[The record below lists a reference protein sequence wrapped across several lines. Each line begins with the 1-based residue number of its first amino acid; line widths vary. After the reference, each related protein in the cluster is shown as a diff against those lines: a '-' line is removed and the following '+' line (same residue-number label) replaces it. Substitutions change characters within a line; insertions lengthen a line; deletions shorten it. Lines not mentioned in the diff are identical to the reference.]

1 MQNRDERRP
10 AEAGRNLDAA
20 TRQAVQWFVKLRS
33 PAVSSADRH
42 AHAEWLEA
50 DARHRR
56 LHDQIAKEWADLD
69 VLSDWAVAEVGQ
81 LNLLAKTSAWRRA
94 SFWGLGLA
102 AAVAVAIGL
111 LPWLFSQPLPSEPQ
125 QVRYQTATAE
135 QRQVVLK
142 DGSRMHLNTASL
154 VDVRFSVQVREVLL
168 ANGEAMFDVKQDSA
182 RPFLVRTGG
191 LDVRALGTRFA
202 VRNLAREGIEVTVL
216 EGRVAVAPSR
226 QAADAPAAPLVQDG
240 QDGLP
245 GRSGLGAVILRPDQ
259 QLRIPPGEPV
269 GVPKEVDA
277 AKEAAWLQG
286 NLVFE
291 AAPLREV
298 VGEMSR
304 YMPGRIRI
312 AEDVPDHPV
321 TGIIQIRNPDAMV
334 ELLSQVVPITPVKES
349 AEVTVLYASPHANP

>member
-50 DARHRR
+50 DARHQR
-56 LHDQIAKEWADLD
+56 LYDQIAKEWADLD
-69 VLSDWAVAEVGQ
+69 GLNDWAVAEVGQ
-81 LNLLAKTSAWRRA
+81 LNLLAKPAAWRRA
-94 SFWGLGLA
+94 GLWGLGVA
-102 AAVAVAIGL
+102 AAVAVAIGV
-111 LPWLFSQPLPSEPQ
+111 LPWLFSQPPPSEPP

-154 VDVRFSVQVREVLL
+154 VNVRFSAQMREVIL
-168 ANGEAMFDVKQDSA
+168 ANGEAVFDVKHDSA
-182 RPFLVRTGG
+182 RPFVVRTGG
-191 LDVRALGTRFA
+191 LDLRVLGTRFA
-202 VRNLAREGIEVTVL
+202 VRNLAQEGIEVTVL
-216 EGRVAVAPSR
+216 EGRVVVAPSR
-226 QAADAPAAPLVQDG
+226 QAADAAAVPIL
-240 QDGLP
+240 QDGLL
-245 GRSGLGAVILRPDQ
+245 GRSGRGTVILRPDQ
-259 QLRIPPGEPV
+259 QLRVPPGGPV
-269 GVPKEVDA
+269 GVPKEVEA

-304 YMPGRIRI
+304 YMPGRIRV

-321 TGIIQIRNPDAMV
+321 TGIIQIRNSDAML
-334 ELLSQVVPITPVKES
+334 ELLSQVVPVTPVKKS
-349 AEVTVLYASPHANP
+349 AEVTVLYADPYAAH

>member
-1 MQNRDERRP
+1 MHNREEHRP
-10 AEAGRNLDAA
+10 EEAGRNLDAA
-20 TRQAVQWFVKLRS
+20 TWQAVQWFVKLRS

-56 LHDQIAKEWADLD
+56 LHDQITKEWADLD
-69 VLSDWAVAEVGQ
+69 GLSGWAVAEIGQ
-81 LNLLAKTSAWRRA
+81 INLLAKPSAWRRA
-94 SFWGLGLA
+94 GFLGLGLA
-102 AAVAVAIGL
+102 AAAAVAIGV
-111 LPWLFSQPLPSEPQ
+111 LPWLFSQPLPPEPP

-154 VDVRFSVQVREVLL
+154 VDVRFSAQVREVIL
-168 ANGEAMFDVKQDSA
+168 ANGEAMFDVRQDSA

-191 LDVRALGTRFA
+191 VDLRALGTRFA
-202 VRNLAREGIEVTVL
+202 VRNLAQEGIEVTVL

-226 QAADAPAAPLVQDG
+226 QAADATAVPIV

-245 GRSGLGAVILRPDQ
+245 GLTGRGAIILRPDQ
-259 QLRIPPGEPV
+259 QLRIPPGGPI
-269 GVPKEVDA
+269 GVPKEVEA

-298 VGEMSR
+298 VREMSR
-304 YMPGRIRI
+304 YMPGRIRV
-312 AEDVPDHPV
+312 AEEVPDHPV
-321 TGIIQIRNPDAMV
+321 TGIIQIRNSDAML
-334 ELLSQVVPITPVKES
+334 ELLSQVVPVTPVKES
-349 AEVTVLYASPHANP
+349 AEVTVLYADPHAAP